1 MPAYHKYTLFVK
13 LDEIQFFFLID
24 FSNMNAILSTLS
36 LSLLVIAVYG
46 ITFYYEDKHISK
58 CKIVYRKINE

>member
-1 MPAYHKYTLFVK
+1 MRYN
-13 LDEIQFFFLID
+13 FFLID